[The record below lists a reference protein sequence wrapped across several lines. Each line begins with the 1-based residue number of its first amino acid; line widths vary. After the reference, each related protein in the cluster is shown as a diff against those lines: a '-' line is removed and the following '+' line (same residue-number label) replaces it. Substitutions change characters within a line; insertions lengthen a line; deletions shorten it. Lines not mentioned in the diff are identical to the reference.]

1 MKMEYVLQ
9 NTWLTKVVVFFAI
22 IGVIKTIEFFTD
34 KELLDKQNFISLI
47 VITVAVQVFGM
58 MTK

>member
-1 MKMEYVLQ
+1 MEYVLQ